1 MDLSRGIVGWED
13 DKDPQNPRY
22 GSNLPLNYHA
32 NLSRNYPPSRKWSL
46 LGIVSI
52 VTLIR
57 YESLYT
63 GPVNDIDCI
72 SPFASTLFAP
82 AAGYAAQEFGTTSSI
97 LSTLAVTAYLFGYA
111 VSLRCSFL
119 SSVIDKSRWDLYS
132 YHHLANCTVAGSS

>member
-1 MDLSRGIVGWED
+1 MIRILRIQGTEAICHQITT
-13 DKDPQNPRY
+13 P
-22 GSNLPLNYHA
+22 

-111 VSLRCSFL
+111 VSLPCSFSPVSL
-119 SSVIDKSRWDLYS
+119 TSLGGTSLPI
-132 YHHLANCTVAGSS
+132 TT